1 MDAGQG
7 DCTLIVYP
15 DRSLT
20 LVDRGSTKSGDQAY
34 QQIAIVLNNYLPKN
48 ANKID
53 TVVLTHPDEDHY
65 NQLRKLFGGSNI
77 PTVDYVYYG
86 GDVKLYKHA
95 REGNFTY
102 NWLSGL
108 KNNDRAGALH
118 T

>member
-48 ANKID
+48 ANKIAS
-53 TVVLTHPDEDHY
+53 P
-65 NQLRKLFGGSNI
+65 LFCVGS
-77 PTVDYVYYG
+77 
-86 GDVKLYKHA
+86 
-95 REGNFTY
+95 
-102 NWLSGL
+102 
-108 KNNDRAGALH
+108 
-118 T
+118 